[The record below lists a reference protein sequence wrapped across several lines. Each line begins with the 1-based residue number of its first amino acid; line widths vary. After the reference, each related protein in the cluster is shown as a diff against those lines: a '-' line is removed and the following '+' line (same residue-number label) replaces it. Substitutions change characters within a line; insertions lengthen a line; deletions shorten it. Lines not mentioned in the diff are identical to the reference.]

1 MLKDIFWGNKRKILF
16 TYFVLVF
23 EFVIFALIPYL
34 LGKAI
39 DGVVSNDNH
48 SFFIYLGLLLF
59 GLVIGFG
66 RRIYDTIVYS
76 RIWAEKVKETVKDL
90 KDRNV
95 NQPKIVSRYRLL
107 FLYSDFFEHTVPSSI
122 SSFVEIVVALIM
134 LFLVVSL
141 PVFGVVF
148 ALAVLAM
155 LAYYI
160 ISCYTQKVET
170 DVQHLKEKIDAE
182 IIENG
187 AKVDKDVDILADRY
201 ITNSNLNAIGW
212 GIQDILGVI
221 AEVVV
226 IFAIVGNGA
235 TVGTIMA
242 SLTYVWKLFCHTGCL
257 SDFFYQTK
265 KIEMANK
272 FLKDS

>member
-16 TYFVLVF
+16 TYFILIF
-23 EFVIFALIPYL
+23 EFVIFAMIPYL

-39 DGVVSNDNH
+39 DGVVANDNQ
-48 SFFIYLGLLLF
+48 SFFIYLSLLLF

-66 RRIYDTIVYS
+66 RRIYDTVVYS
-76 RIWAEKVKETVKDL
+76 RIWADKVKDTVKDL

-107 FLYSDFFEHTVPSSI
+107 FLYSDFFEHTIPSSI
-122 SSFVEIVVALIM
+122 SSFVEIVVALVM
-134 LFLVVSL
+134 LALVVPLPIFGCVLSL
-141 PVFGVVF
+141 
-148 ALAVLAM
+148 AIIAM
-155 LAYYI
+155 TVYYI
-160 ISCYTQKVET
+160 ISCYTQRVET

-187 AKVDKDVDILADRY
+187 AKVDEDVDKLADRY
-201 ITNSNLNAIGW
+201 IVNSNLDALGW
-212 GIQDILGVI
+212 GIQDILSVV
-221 AEVVV
+221 AEVIV
-226 IFAIVGNGA
+226 IFAIVGNDA

-242 SLTYVWKLFCHTGCL
+242 TLTYVWKLFCHTGCL

-265 KIEMANK
+265 KIQMANK
-272 FLKDS
+272 FLKDD